1 MRAQKV
7 YTYFAMEW
15 HRETGTHIFHKLNT
29 SEQGLLQEEVVRRRK
44 KYGLNALPEAK
55 KDSLISIF
63 IRQFKNPII
72 YVLFVAGFIVFA
84 LNERSDGIIILA
96 VLFFNAI
103 VGTIQEGRAQNTL
116 AALKSF
122 VTSNT
127 TVVRDGKEEVISAS
141 EVVPGDII
149 LLQEGEM
156 VCADARVI
164 HSNDL
169 MIDEAALTGESEAV
183 HKISRIV
190 NGEHTT
196 IADQINMVFRGTYVM
211 AGDGKAVVIATGLDT
226 VVGKI
231 SHQIAAIKSEIPL
244 QSDVRDLSR
253 IILLVVGSISLA
265 LFLLGIIFG
274 KTLREMFGVVVSLA
288 VSLIPEGLPIVLT
301 LILATGVWRMTKQHA
316 LVKRLGAVEALG
328 QTTII
333 AIDKT
338 GTLTKNEML
347 VQKVFINGNMFD
359 ITGNGYDP
367 KGTVLLGNE
376 VLLPSDIPEL
386 MMAGKISA
394 LSAKAHLSVDNEH
407 NSYRVAGDP
416 TEAALVVFG
425 RKLGFEREGLEKQ
438 HKLIKEIPFN
448 YNIKYHAVLHAL
460 GNHASEFGLEN
471 KGDAI
476 ATVIGAPEVLLDLCN
491 AFWRPD
497 GQKPF
502 IGEEK
507 KGLEDTYQ
515 SMLEQGLRVIA
526 FAIAPSYSGEFTR
539 DNLSPLTFVGF
550 YGIKDSL
557 RVDVDKAIT
566 KITSAGI
573 RVVMITGDHKITA
586 QAIGKEAG
594 IFREGD
600 EILTGQEIDAIS
612 DEMLSQRLDNVS
624 LFARVTPEHK
634 LRIIKAYQRRGEI
647 IAMTGDG
654 VNDAPSLVAADLGV
668 AMGKIGT
675 EVAKEA
681 SDIVLLD
688 DNLWSIARAIEE
700 GRTIYKTIKKVIL
713 YLFSTGMGEVGV
725 IAGAL
730 LLGYPLPLLAS
741 QILWLNLVTDGFLDV
756 ALAMEPKEKGIL
768 YERWEYSKK
777 RLIDSLMI
785 KRMAVMAFPMV
796 AGTLLIF
803 KGYYLIDMQ
812 KAFTISLTILA
823 VFQWFN
829 AWNCRSQDKSLFSL
843 NPFSNKFLV
852 GATVIVVLL
861 QLAAVYNPLLQKILH
876 TTPLT
881 LEEWLIIVPIAF
893 SIIVVEEIRK
903 FVGRAMR
910 RKPQTTNYKLPATS

>member
-1 MRAQKV
+1 
-7 YTYFAMEW
+7 MEW
-15 HRETGTHIFHKLNT
+15 HRETVAHIFHELNT
-29 SEQGLLQEEVVRRRK
+29 SERGLSREEVMSRRK

-55 KDSLISIF
+55 GDSLAAIF
-63 IRQFKNPII
+63 IRQFKSPII
-72 YVLFVAGFIVFA
+72 YVLFAAAFIVFA

-122 VTSNT
+122 VTTNT
-127 TVVRDGKEEVISAS
+127 TVVRGGKEEVISAS

-149 LLQEGEM
+149 LLQEGER
-156 VCADARVI
+156 VSADARVI

-169 MIDEAALTGESEAV
+169 MIDEAALTGESEV
-183 HKISRIV
+183 IHKVSHVGNR
-190 NGEHTT
+190 EHTA

-211 AGDGKAVVIATGLDT
+211 AGSGRAVAVATGIHT
-226 VVGKI
+226 VVGEI
-231 SHQIAAIKSEIPL
+231 SHQIAVIKSEIPL
-244 QSDVRDLSR
+244 EADVRDLSR
-253 IILLVVGSISLA
+253 VILLIVGSISTS
-265 LFLLGIIFG
+265 LFFLGIIFG

-301 LILATGVWRMTKQHA
+301 LVLATGVWKMTRQHA

-328 QTTII
+328 QTTVI

-347 VQKVFINGNMFD
+347 VQKVFVNGNMFD

-376 VLLPSDIPEL
+376 LQLPSDVPEL
-386 MMAGKISA
+386 MMAGKIAA
-394 LSAKAHLSVDNEH
+394 LSAKAHLSLDSEH

-438 HKLIKEIPFN
+438 HKLIKEIPFD
-448 YNIKYHAVLHAL
+448 YNIKYHAALHTLGSHGNEFAL
-460 GNHASEFGLEN
+460 ED
-471 KGDAI
+471 KGDSI
-476 ATVIGAPEVLLDLCN
+476 ITVIGAPEVLLDLCN
-491 AFWRPD
+491 ASWRPE
-497 GQKPF
+497 GPKPF
-502 IGEEK
+502 TGGEK
-507 KGLEDTYQ
+507 QGLEDTYV

-526 FAIAPSYSGEFTR
+526 FAIAPLSSETVFTR
-539 DNLSPLTFVGF
+539 DELPPLTFVGF
-550 YGIKDSL
+550 YGMKDSL

-566 KITSAGI
+566 KILSAGI

-600 EILTGQEIDAIS
+600 KILSGQEIDVLG
-612 DEMLSQRLDNVS
+612 DEMLSQHLDAIS
-624 LFARVTPEHK
+624 IFARVTPEHK
-634 LRIIKAYQRRGEI
+634 LRIIRAYQRRGEI
-647 IAMTGDG
+647 VAMTGDG

-681 SDIVLLD
+681 SDVVLLD
-688 DNLWSIARAIEE
+688 DNLWSIVRAIEE

-768 YERWEYSKK
+768 REPWGRGKR
-777 RLIDSLMI
+777 RLIDSLMV
-785 KRMAVMAFPMV
+785 KRIVAMALPMM

-803 KGYYLIDMQ
+803 KGYYLLDMQ
-812 KAFTISLTILA
+812 KALTISLTTLA

-852 GATVIVVLL
+852 GATGIVVLL
-861 QLAAVYNPLLQKILH
+861 QLAAVYTPLLQRILH

-893 SIIVVEEIRK
+893 SVIAVEEIRK
-903 FVGRAMR
+903 LISRI
-910 RKPQTTNYKLPATS
+910 TYKEVRINRPVT